1 MPIAGT
7 PKTLVNAVEER
18 KQGEKRSE
26 AVERSRME
34 KEAKEPDTEAHNAV
48 S

>member
-1 MPIAGT
+1 LPIAGT

-34 KEAKEPDTEAHNAV
+34 KGSKGAWYRG

>member
-1 MPIAGT
+1 MPTAGT
-7 PKTLVNAVEER
+7 PKTLVNAGEGR

-34 KEAKEPDTEAHNAV
+34 KGSKGA
-48 S
+48 